1 MDKDLDLNLS
11 RAKHYCSLAERSV
24 AEMEK
29 KLQQWKVCDDSIEI
43 IMDVLKCDDY
53 VNDERFVR
61 SFISDKFR
69 FNKWGKIKI
78 AHSLKQA
85 GVQPEDIKEGMSVIN
100 DSEYY
105 GVAIRLAAKKMD
117 SLGFEYDPLIIRQ
130 KTLASMMARGFEPD
144 FVNKIIEELF
154 KERGIK

>member
-11 RAKHYCSLAERSV
+11 RAKHHCSLAERSV

-43 IMDVLKCDDY
+43 IMDVLRAEDY
-53 VNDERFVR
+53 VNDKRYVR
-61 SFISDKFR
+61 SFIADKFR
-69 FNKWGKIKI
+69 FNKWGRVKIT
-78 AHSLKQA
+78 HSLKQA
-85 GVQPEDIKEGMSVIN
+85 GVRPEDIKDGMSVLN

-117 SLGFEYDPLIIRQ
+117 SLDFEYDPLIIRQ
-130 KTLASMMARGFEPD
+130 KTLASMMARGFEAD
-144 FVNKIIEELF
+144 FVNSLIEELF